1 MQYKLSDFIERNT
14 DVPEVNSALKSIQSQ
29 IETIRNHLCSLPF
42 ESEPSE
48 FIKVLSAWQSKK
60 EQSKDNDG
68 R

>member
-29 IETIRNHLCSLPF
+29 IETVRNHLCSLPF

-48 FIKVLSAWQSKK
+48 FIKVLSGWQSKK
-60 EQSKDNDG
+60 EQSKDKDG

>member
-14 DVPEVNSALKSIQSQ
+14 DVPEVNSALKSIERQ
-29 IETIRNHLCSLPF
+29 IETIRNNSYSLPF

-48 FIKVLSAWQSKK
+48 CIKVLSGWQSKK
-60 EQSKDNDG
+60 EQSKDKDG

>member
-14 DVPEVNSALKSIQSQ
+14 DVPEVRSALKSIEKQ
-29 IETIRNHLCSLPF
+29 IENIRNHLYSLPF

-48 FIKVLSAWQSKK
+48 FLKVLSGWQSKK
-60 EQSKDNDG
+60 EQSKDKNG

>member
-14 DVPEVNSALKSIQSQ
+14 DVPEVNSALKSIEKQ

-48 FIKVLSAWQSKK
+48 FIKVLSGWHSKK
-60 EQSKDNDG
+60 EQSKAKDG